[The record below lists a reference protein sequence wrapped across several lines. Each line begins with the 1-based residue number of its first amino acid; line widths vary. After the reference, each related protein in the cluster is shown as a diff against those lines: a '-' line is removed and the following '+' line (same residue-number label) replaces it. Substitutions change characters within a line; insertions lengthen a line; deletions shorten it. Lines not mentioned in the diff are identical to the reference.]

1 MFIYIC
7 NTKHN
12 LGGNHPYA
20 WLRICIT
27 PSLLMI
33 SVLLIFLLISSLF
46 KSFQLLLIAE
56 LFFRSKVVGEVE
68 AVLAAKDCKGEL
80 QLKRREHDL
89 QVVFQ
94 ARLEQFNESKTL
106 WKIVLL
112 ISSEYCSPGRL
123 SSPA

>member
-1 MFIYIC
+1 
-7 NTKHN
+7 
-12 LGGNHPYA
+12 
-20 WLRICIT
+20 
-27 PSLLMI
+27 MI

-80 QLKRREHDL
+80 KLKRREHDL

-94 ARLEQFNESKTL
+94 ARLEQFNESKNF
-106 WKIVLL
+106 WKMVLL
-112 ISSEYCSPGRL
+112 IFSEYCSPGRL